1 MSYSAVI
8 FDLDGTLVDTIDDLT
23 AAMNAALAHFALPT
37 HSAQH
42 CKMMIGNGATRFAER
57 ALPTE
62 KQDLAEKVLTLMRE
76 HYRDNCFENTR
87 LYDGMGET
95 VQQLRHRGLRLA
107 MLTNKDQVVAARII
121 EHFFDPGTFQYVIG
135 ATQGQR
141 IKPDPT
147 ATIGIVKSMKLSCED
162 FVFVGDS
169 AVDIETARAAGMCS
183 VGAAWGFRGRGEL
196 AAAGADII
204 IDSPREILDLVA

>member
-8 FDLDGTLVDTIDDLT
+8 FDLDGTLVDTIEDLT
-23 AAMNAALAHFALPT
+23 AAMNAALARFALPT
-37 HSAQH
+37 HTARD
-42 CKMMIGNGATRFAER
+42 CKMMIGSGAMRFAER
-57 ALPTE
+57 ALPSD
-62 KQDLAEKVLTLMRE
+62 KQALAEKVLALMRD

-107 MLTNKDQVVAARII
+107 MLTNKDQAVASRII
-121 EHFFDPGTFQYVIG
+121 EHFFGPETFQYVVG
-135 ATQGQR
+135 ATQSQR
-141 IKPDPT
+141 IKPDPGT
-147 ATIGIVKSMKLSCED
+147 TIGIVKSMELSCED

-169 AVDIETARAAGMCS
+169 AVDIATARAAAIRS
-183 VGAAWGFRGRGEL
+183 VGAAWGFRGRDEL
-196 AAAGADII
+196 IAAGADII

>member
-23 AAMNAALAHFALPT
+23 AAMNAALTHFALPT
-37 HSAQH
+37 HSAQD

-57 ALPTE
+57 ALPPD
-62 KQDLAEKVLTLMRE
+62 KQDLAEKVLALMRE
-76 HYRDNCFENTR
+76 HYRDNCFENSR

-95 VQQLRHRGLRLA
+95 VQNLHQRGLRLA
-107 MLTNKDQVVAARII
+107 MLTNKDHVIASRII
-121 EHFFDPGTFQYVIG
+121 EHFFDPDTFQYVIG

-141 IKPDPT
+141 IKPDPGT
-147 ATIGIVKSMKLSCED
+147 TLGIVKAMKLSCED
-162 FVFVGDS
+162 IMFVGDS
-169 AVDIETARAAGMCS
+169 AVDIDTAKAARICS

-196 AAAGADII
+196 IAAGADII